1 MDGHDVAAV
10 LPTGGG
16 KSLCYQL
23 PALALAKTAIVI
35 SPLIALMQDQAAQ
48 LTEMGVP
55 SAVLNSALTSAE
67 QRQVMQQ
74 AARGAYR
81 LLYVSPERIARG
93 DTIPWLHRVPLA
105 FFAIDEAHCISEW
118 GHEFRPEYRQLSCLR
133 ESFPNVPIA
142 AFTASAT
149 RRVRADILQQLRL
162 QQPHKYIRSFLRPN
176 LRYAIRQCGAQTQWA
191 LLLAGLKAH
200 AGESVIVYAPTI
212 ARVEETVDNLAEHG
226 IAALPYHGKMDAAT
240 RQRNQEKWTS
250 DEVRV
255 LVGTIAF
262 GLGINK
268 PAVRCVIHLSLPKSL
283 EQYYQE
289 SGRAGRDGQPSD
301 CVLLWQARDPVLI
314 RYFIDQIED
323 ENEKQRAWARYR
335 DVKRFLESDECRK
348 REVCL
353 RFGETPKW
361 ERCDMCDNCG
371 AEPEWLAA
379 AEAVEMPSKK
389 RGKRI
394 LPLKPASPAPIP
406 APQKP
411 ASVPAAPADPEL
423 VEFLRSWRRETARKD
438 GVPAFMVL
446 TDATLEDLARK
457 RPTNIPGLLHVTG
470 IGNAKADRY
479 GEAILSALAS
489 YGRGERAAAA
499 PTPLSATPVQ
509 ETMQLL
515 ADGRTFAE
523 IAAIR
528 GRRVDTVV
536 GLVADLIEHGRVD
549 LCPEW
554 VRPQSRAAIEE
565 AAGRL
570 GLKWLKQIQEAAG
583 ENVTLAEVRLT
594 VADLR
599 RKAGSRPRAD
609 PAS

>member
-1 MDGHDVAAV
+1 
-10 LPTGGG
+10 
-16 KSLCYQL
+16 
-23 PALALAKTAIVI
+23 
-35 SPLIALMQDQAAQ
+35 MQDQAAQ
-48 LTEMGVP
+48 LTDMGIR
-55 SAVLNSALTSAE
+55 SAVLNSALKPAE
-67 QRQVMQQ
+67 QREVMQQ
-74 AARGAYR
+74 AAHGAYR
-81 LLYVSPERIARG
+81 LLYISPERIARE
-93 DTIPWLHRVPLA
+93 DTIPWLRRVPLA

-133 ESFPNVPIA
+133 EAFPGTPIA

-149 RRVRADILQQLRL
+149 KRVRADILQQLRL
-162 QQPHKYIRSFLRPN
+162 QQPHTYIRSFLRPN
-176 LRYAIRQCGAQTQWA
+176 LRYGIRQCGPQTQWA

-200 AGESVIVYAPTI
+200 PGETVIIYAPTI
-212 ARVEETVDNLAEHG
+212 ARVEEAVDNLGEHG

-268 PAVRCVIHLSLPKSL
+268 PAVRAVIHLSLPKSL

-323 ENEKQRAWARYR
+323 PTEKQRAWSRYR
-335 DVKRFLESDECRK
+335 EVKQFIESEDCRK

-353 RFGETPKW
+353 HFGETPKW
-361 ERCDMCDNCG
+361 ERCEMCDNCG

-379 AEAVEMPSKK
+379 AEAVEGHPKK
-389 RGKRI
+389 REKRI
-394 LPLKPASPAPIP
+394 LPLKPASPAP
-406 APQKP
+406 APRKAA
-411 ASVPAAPADPEL
+411 ASPPAPADPEL

-457 RPTNIPGLLHVTG
+457 RPAGIPGLLQVTG
-470 IGNAKADRY
+470 IGNAKSERY
-479 GEAILSALAS
+479 GEAILAALAS

-515 ADGRTFAE
+515 ADGRTFEE

-528 GRRVDTVV
+528 GRRIDTVV

-549 LCPEW
+549 LRPEW
-554 VRPQSRAAIEE
+554 VRPGSRAAIEE
-565 AAGRL
+565 AAARL
-570 GLKWLKQIQEAAG
+570 GLKWLKQIHEAAG

-594 VADLR
+594 VAELR
-599 RKAGSRPRAD
+599 RKAGKPEQT
-609 PAS
+609 